1 MAVTIKKPYK
11 EVETGQNYG
20 TISHGQPFVTKVI
33 SGKCLFIAFPNCPS
47 FFRPQFCMGPS
58 YIKKTWSLDSHSIL

>member
-33 SGKCLFIAFPNCPS
+33 SGKCLFIAFPNCPK
-47 FFRPQFCMGPS
+47 FLGPS
-58 YIKKTWSLDSHSIL
+58 FVWVHLTLKKHGL